1 MSGPEKTF
9 ENKIKKYF
17 SERGA
22 WVLKTWS
29 NGIQRSGVPDL
40 LICYKGRFIALEV
53 KAEHG
58 RPSELQ
64 IYNIEKLKEAGA
76 IARIIYPKDWEA
88 FREEIEN
95 GDII

>member
-1 MSGPEKTF
+1 MPGPEKTF

-17 SERGA
+17 NDRGA

-53 KAEHG
+53 KAENGH
-58 RPSELQ
+58 PSDLQ
-64 IYNIEKLKEAGA
+64 LYNIQKLNEAGA
-76 IARIIYPKDWEA
+76 VAMVIYPKDWED
-88 FREEIEN
+88 FKERMEKL
-95 GDII
+95 